1 MDYYAK
7 TKQDLLNCKNIKFT
21 VVSSVHDLNIRI
33 ASEIA
38 DHIKLKNSQ
47 DEKTHLILPVGPL
60 DYSYLADVCNK
71 EKISLKN
78 LILFMMDEYVGED
91 GNIISSNHPLGF
103 FSFMKRNFVDK
114 LDSSLNFNAKNIN
127 FPDPHNPELV
137 TKKIEQIG
145 GVDIC
150 YGGFGITG
158 HFAFNDP
165 PEPGE
170 SMTVEEMGSTRAR
183 ALTISRESTVQMA
196 MGGTN
201 GNLRILPARAVTLG
215 MYELLMSKKIH
226 LTFMRS
232 WHAGVL
238 RRALFGPIT
247 AECPGSLIQNH
258 PKFCVTLTELAAQP
272 PIVDVAQATGEKNR
286 VINGRLLWIEKRK

>member
-7 TKQDLLNCKNIKFT
+7 TKQNLLNSENIEFT
-21 VVSSVHDLNIRI
+21 VVPALYDLNVRI
-33 ASEIA
+33 AREIA

-47 DEKTHLILPVGPL
+47 NEKTHLILPVGPL

-78 LILFMMDEYVGED
+78 LVLFMMDEYVGED
-91 GNIISSNHPLGF
+91 GNIIPHDHSLGF
-103 FSFMKRNFVDK
+103 YSFMKRSLADK
-114 LDSSLNFNAKNIN
+114 LDIDLNFDMRNIN

-137 TKKIEQIG
+137 TEKIEEIG

-170 SMTVEEMGSTRAR
+170 NMTVKEMGNTRAR
-183 ALTISRESTVQMA
+183 VLTISRESTVQMA

-201 GNLRILPARAVTLG
+201 GNLKILPVRAVTLG

-258 PKFCVTLTELAAQP
+258 PNFCVTLTELAAQP
-272 PIVDVAQATGEKNR
+272 PVTDVAQVTGE
-286 VINGRLLWIEKRK
+286 EK

>member
-21 VVSSVHDLNIRI
+21 IVSTVHDLNIRI
-33 ASEIA
+33 SREIA
-38 DHIKLKNSQ
+38 DHIKLRNSQ
-47 DEKTHLILPVGPL
+47 NEKAHLILPVGPL

-71 EKISLKN
+71 EKISLEN
-78 LILFMMDEYVGED
+78 LVLFMMDEYVGD
-91 GNIISSNHPLGF
+91 NGNIISHDHPLGF
-103 FSFMKRNFVDK
+103 YSFMKRSFVDK
-114 LDSSLNFNAKNIN
+114 LDIDLNFDMQNIN
-127 FPDPHNPELV
+127 FPDPNNPEV
-137 TKKIEQIG
+137 ITKKIEQIG

-170 SMTVEEMGSTRAR
+170 RMTIEEMGNTRAR
-183 ALTISRESTVQMA
+183 VLTISRETTTQMA

-201 GNLRILPARAVTLG
+201 GNLNILPTRAVTLG

-232 WHAGVL
+232 WHAGIL
-238 RRALFGPIT
+238 RRALFGPVT
-247 AECPGSLIQNH
+247 VECPGSLIQNH
-258 PKFCVTLTELAAQP
+258 PNFCVTLTELAAQP
-272 PIVDVAQATGEKNR
+272 PVIDVAQATGE
-286 VINGRLLWIEKRK
+286 EK

>member
-1 MDYYAK
+1 MNYYAK
-7 TKQDLLNCKNIKFT
+7 TKQDLLNCKSVKFT
-21 VVSSVHDLNIRI
+21 VVSNVHDLNISI
-33 ASEIA
+33 AREIA
-38 DHIKLKNSQ
+38 DYIKLKNSQ

-60 DYSYLADVCNK
+60 DYFYLADVCNK
-71 EKISLKN
+71 EKISLEN
-78 LILFMMDEYVGED
+78 LVLFMMDEYVGDNEE
-91 GNIISSNHPLGF
+91 IIPHDHPLGF
-103 FSFMKRNFVDK
+103 YSFMKRSFVDK
-114 LDSSLNFNAKNIN
+114 LDIDLNFNIQNIN

-165 PEPGE
+165 PEPE
-170 SMTVEEMGSTRAR
+170 ETMTVEEMGNTRAR
-183 ALTISRESTVQMA
+183 VLTISRESTVQMA

-201 GNLRILPARAVTLG
+201 GNLNILPTRAVTLG
-215 MYELLMSKKIH
+215 MHELLMSKKIH

-238 RRALFGPIT
+238 RRALFGPVT
-247 AECPGSLIQNH
+247 VECPGSLIQNH
-258 PKFCVTLTELAAQP
+258 PNFCVTLTELAAQP
-272 PIVDVAQATGEKNR
+272 PIVNVAQATGE
-286 VINGRLLWIEKRK
+286 EK